1 MRRMQVVGN
10 WKMNGS
16 VLNTEQLL
24 SSINAGLDDKMP
36 CEIGVCVPFVLLN
49 EALKSL
55 KASPIKLGA
64 QNVSE
69 FSEGA
74 YTGEVSATMLQDCG
88 CELVLIGHSERR
100 QFFNETD
107 EQLVLKVKQVQKKGL
122 TPIFCIGETEQE
134 RLSDNAF
141 AVIERQVGALL
152 KAGEIDFSRLVL
164 AYEPIW
170 AIGTGLTASPEQAQE
185 IHAFIRSIL
194 KEKVGEIAEKINIL
208 YGGSVNA
215 ANAESLFKQIDIDG
229 GLIGGASLDAEAF
242 ISICQ
247 QAK

>member
-1 MRRMQVVGN
+1 MRSKQVVGN

-16 VLNTEQLL
+16 VLNTERLL
-24 SSINAGLDDKMP
+24 SSINAGIDDKIA

-49 EALKSL
+49 EAAKSL
-55 KASPIKLGA
+55 ESSSIKLGA

-88 CELVLIGHSERR
+88 CELVLVGHSERR
-100 QFFNETD
+100 QLFNETD
-107 EQLVLKVKQVQKKGL
+107 EQLVLKVKQVQKQGL

-152 KAGEIDFSRLVL
+152 KTGKVDFSQLVL

-170 AIGTGLTASPEQAQE
+170 AIGTGLTASPEQAQK
-185 IHAFIRSIL
+185 IHAFIRGIL
-194 KEKVGEIAEKINIL
+194 KEKLGEIADKINIL

-215 ANAESLFKQIDIDG
+215 TNAESLFKQIDIDG
-229 GLIGGASLDAEAF
+229 GLIGGASLDAKAF